1 VIRNLGRIGE
11 FAPRVPDAALLVAV
25 LLVSYAY
32 FYQAGGWNQNSR
44 FALVRA
50 IVEGGTVRIDAY
62 HGATGDK
69 VVVGG
74 HFYTDKAPGQS
85 FAAVPFVAAGRS
97 VLRAGGVAY
106 LATLVTASLPMV
118 VGALALLGAARRL
131 GASRSGALFGA
142 LAASLPMAVGA
153 LALLRAARRLGASR
167 SGALFAAL
175 AVGLATPAWA
185 YATLFIG
192 HCMAGGALMLAFSA
206 ALAMGTA
213 SSERQRLL
221 LAAAVG
227 AAGGWAT
234 LTEYPAGPAALIV
247 AVLALTLAWPRGF
260 KATVQAGAAIAIGSS
275 GFVVALLAYHQAVF
289 GSPFVTPLEHLYG
302 FPNVKAQPFA
312 WPRAGVLTALF
323 FSEAR
328 GLFVLAPVLLAA
340 PVGFV
345 TAWRRPG
352 SEARRRRAAVLA
364 AAAIAVYYPLMN
376 ASFATP
382 AGGWIY
388 GPRLMAACFPF
399 LGLGVALAFTHA
411 GVWLRSTLAIAAL
424 CGAALSLL
432 AVSTSVQVPEHLR
445 RPVPQ
450 LLWPS
455 FKAGQLSRSTYS
467 FLGVTSPSGKA
478 DAGFVGRGAWN
489 LGELVGLRGHPS
501 LAPLALAW
509 LGLGALA
516 WRSQMRAAPRKAAIE
531 GGDGS

>member
-1 VIRNLGRIGE
+1 VIRNLGRIG
-11 FAPRVPDAALLVAV
+11 ASALRVPDAALLVAV

-50 IVEGGTVRIDAY
+50 IVEGGTIRIDAY
-62 HGATGDK
+62 HRATGDK

-97 VLRAGGVAY
+97 VLRAGGVDPESAVGIAWLSY

-118 VGALALLGAARRL
+118 VGALALLCAARRL
-131 GASRSGALFGA
+131 GASRA
-142 LAASLPMAVGA
+142 
-153 LALLRAARRLGASR
+153 
-167 SGALFAAL
+167 GALFAAL
-175 AVGLATPAWA
+175 ALGLATPAWA

-213 SSERQRLL
+213 SSERRRRL

-234 LTEYPAGPAALIV
+234 LTEYPAAPAASIV

-260 KATVQAGAAIAIGSS
+260 KATVQAGAAIAVGSS

-289 GSPFVTPLEHLYG
+289 GSPFATPLEHLYG
-302 FPNVKAQPFA
+302 FPNVKAQAFA
-312 WPRAGVLTALF
+312 WPRAGVLAGLF

-345 TAWRRPG
+345 AAWCRPG
-352 SEARRRRAAVLA
+352 SEARSRRAAVLA
-364 AAAIAVYYPLMN
+364 AAAIVVYYPLLN

-399 LGLGVALAFTHA
+399 LGLGVALTFTHA

-424 CGAALSLL
+424 CGATLSLL

-455 FKAGQLSRSTYS
+455 FKAGRLSRSTYS
-467 FLGVTSPSGKA
+467 FLGVSSPSGKA
-478 DAGFVGRGAWN
+478 DPGFIGRGAWN

-516 WRSQMRAAPRKAAIE
+516 WRSQMRVAPRKTAPE

>member
-11 FAPRVPDAALLVAV
+11 FAPRVPDAALLVAL

-97 VLRAGGVAY
+97 VLRAGGVDPESAVGIAWLSY
-106 LATLVTASLPMV
+106 LATLVT
-118 VGALALLGAARRL
+118 
-131 GASRSGALFGA
+131 
-142 LAASLPMAVGA
+142 ASLPMAVGA

-516 WRSQMRAAPRKAAIE
+516 WRSQMRAVPRKAAIE

>member
-1 VIRNLGRIGE
+1 M
-11 FAPRVPDAALLVAV
+11 PDAALLVAI

-50 IVEGGTVRIDAY
+50 IVEGGTIRIDAY

-69 VVVGG
+69 VFVGG

-85 FAAVPFVAAGRS
+85 FAALPFVAAGRS
-97 VLRAGGVAY
+97 ILRAGGVDPVSPVGIAWLSY
-106 LATLVTASLPMV
+106 LATLVTASLPMA
-118 VGALALLGAARRL
+118 VGALALLHAARRL

-142 LAASLPMAVGA
+142 LAL
-153 LALLRAARRLGASR
+153 
-167 SGALFAAL
+167 
-175 AVGLATPAWA
+175 GLATPAWA

-192 HCMAGGALMLAFSA
+192 HCMAGGALMLAFGA
-206 ALAMGTA
+206 AVAMGTA
-213 SSERQRLL
+213 SSERRRRW

-227 AAGGWAT
+227 AAGGWAA
-234 LTEYPAGPAALIV
+234 LTEYPAAPAALIV

-260 KATVQAGAAIAIGSS
+260 KATVETGAAIAVGSS

-289 GSPFVTPLEHLYG
+289 GSPLATPLEHLHG
-302 FPNVKAQPFA
+302 FPNVRAQPFA
-312 WPRAGVLTALF
+312 WPRAGVLAGLF

-345 TAWRRPG
+345 AAWRRPG
-352 SEARRRRAAVLA
+352 SEARSRRAAVLA
-364 AAAIAVYYPLMN
+364 AAAIAVYYPLLN

-399 LGLGVALAFTHA
+399 LGLGVALAVTHA
-411 GVWLRSTLAIAAL
+411 GVWLRSTLAVAAL

-432 AVSTSVQVPEHLR
+432 AVSTTVQVPEHLR

-455 FKAGQLSRSTYS
+455 FKAGQLSRSTHS

-478 DAGFVGRGAWN
+478 DPGFVGRGAWN
-489 LGELVGLRGHPS
+489 LGELVGLRGLPS
-501 LAPLALAW
+501 LAPLALVW

-516 WRSQMRAAPRKAAIE
+516 WRAQRRAVPRKVLPE
-531 GGDGS
+531 GGDED

>member
-1 VIRNLGRIGE
+1 MIRNLGRIGE
-11 FAPRVPDAALLVAV
+11 LAPRVPDAALLVAV

-62 HGATGDK
+62 HDATGDK

-97 VLRAGGVAY
+97 VLRAGGVDPESAVGIAWLSY
-106 LATLVTASLPMV
+106 LATLVS
-118 VGALALLGAARRL
+118 
-131 GASRSGALFGA
+131 
-142 LAASLPMAVGA
+142 ASLPMAVGA

-167 SGALFAAL
+167 SGALFAAI

-192 HCMAGGALMLAFSA
+192 HCMAGAALMLAFTA

-213 SSERQRLL
+213 SSERRRRL

-260 KATVQAGAAIAIGSS
+260 KATVQVGAAIAIGSS

-302 FPNVKAQPFA
+302 FPNVKVQPFA
-312 WPRAGVLTALF
+312 WPRAGVLAALF

-352 SEARRRRAAVLA
+352 SEARSRRAAVLA

-388 GPRLMAACFPF
+388 GPRLMAACLPF
-399 LGLGVALAFTHA
+399 LGLGVAFAFTHA
-411 GVWLRSTLAIAAL
+411 GVWLRSALAVAAL

-432 AVSTSVQVPEHLR
+432 AVSTTVQVPEHLR

-455 FKAGQLSRSTYS
+455 FRAGQLSRSTYS
-467 FLGVTSPSGKA
+467 FLGSTSPSGKA
-478 DAGFVGRGAWN
+478 DSGFIGRGAWN

-516 WRSQMRAAPRKAAIE
+516 WRSQVRAAPRKAALE